1 MDRIRQVEQQYM
13 KASPPSFAVG
23 DTVDVEVKITEG
35 DKERIQVFNGVV
47 IAFNGASV
55 RRTFTVRRIVQGE
68 GVERVFPIHSPR
80 IAQVRVVKRGVVR
93 RAKLYHLRGR
103 SGKGARIREKIS
115 TAAERD
121 AAEREKEDQTP
132 AAEAVAAGRPEPAK
146 A

>member
-1 MDRIRQVEQQYM
+1 MDRIRQIEQQYM
-13 KASPPSFAVG
+13 KATLPTFEVG

-47 IAFNGASV
+47 ISLGGGGV

-80 IAQVRVVKRGVVR
+80 IANVRVVKRGVVR

-103 SGKGARIREKIS
+103 SGKGARIREKIMTS
-115 TAAERD
+115 SERD
-121 AAEREKEDQTP
+121 AEREKEAQASPAKP
-132 AAEAVAAGRPEPAK
+132 AAAARPEPAK